1 MIDNISLK
9 QQNLFI
15 SPILL
20 KILDLSSPRS
30 SMTLALYMPQSAVN
44 LAAQSLPGNKW
55 GTHSGVRLAETWSKL
70 SLRMFRADWEVA
82 VQNQRDVLSWQT
94 LVTVPGMS
102 SWVGREG
109 ENKASAAP
117 YTQNY
122 SNFSCQ
128 ANKSLPRI
136 LNLTAHLL
144 HVGLPHQVPCK
155 DGQDN
160 HFSVQITFP
169 PPNLTFLLL

>member
-1 MIDNISLK
+1 MVC
-9 QQNLFI
+9 
-15 SPILL
+15 SPI
-20 KILDLSSPRS
+20 
-30 SMTLALYMPQSAVN
+30 SMTLALYMLPSAVN
-44 LAAQSLPGNKW
+44 LAAQSLSGNEW
-55 GTHSGVRLAETWSKL
+55 ETHRGVRLVETWSNL
-70 SLRMFRADWEVA
+70 SMRMSRADCEVA
-82 VQNQRDVLSWQT
+82 GQNQRDVLSWQT